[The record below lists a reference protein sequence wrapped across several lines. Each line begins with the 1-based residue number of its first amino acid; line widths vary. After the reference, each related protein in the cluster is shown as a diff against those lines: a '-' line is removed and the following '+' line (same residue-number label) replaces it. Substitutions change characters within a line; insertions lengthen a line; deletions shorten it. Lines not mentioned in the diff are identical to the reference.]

1 MSWLSRKLSKDFTFT
16 SKNSQTSWSHSLCL
30 NLSRCLALVLAGLCQ
45 PSFPSICGLGMNESA
60 ETIFLLTSIVRVIAA
75 AGVSASLHC
84 HLSAELRHKGTSQ
97 TRNEVEIQ
105 NGRMK
110 RYTINNCG
118 KDLVVRLIGCLK
130 TPHTKKVES
139 VSKCYFWWVALH
151 NAVTKSCSVT
161 PLPKANML
169 TKNSLLGIIN

>member
-1 MSWLSRKLSKDFTFT
+1 
-16 SKNSQTSWSHSLCL
+16 
-30 NLSRCLALVLAGLCQ
+30 
-45 PSFPSICGLGMNESA
+45 MNESA

-97 TRNEVEIQ
+97 TRIEVEIQ

-139 VSKCYFWWVALH
+139 VSKCYFW
-151 NAVTKSCSVT
+151 
-161 PLPKANML
+161 
-169 TKNSLLGIIN
+169 